1 MDEEKTGFEPEQEE
15 DYSDSTVEKTRKTV
29 RLIGNI
35 IIGALAAV
43 LAAEAWDFRK
53 KK

>member
-1 MDEEKTGFEPEQEE
+1 MDEERTEFETGQEE
-15 DYSDSTVEKTRKTV
+15 NSSDGSVERTRKTV
-29 RLIGNI
+29 RLIGKI
-35 IIGALAAV
+35 IVGALAAV